1 MTQAIVNN
9 LDMLNNAVLTEPAA
23 DADANQSASSNFD
36 SILGEITKNNENCTL
51 GDMKNSDL
59 DGDMSEQLESFKE
72 FLLQTTREVNM
83 EKSLDLTLARD
94 ITDIIKQLQS
104 AIRIEY
110 PIDTEINEDT
120 SDDVAYGYVLKE
132 QGGEDSNDTDE
143 TSEDALPMFEQL
155 LGSINISTN
164 ININNNGNM
173 NPDNQ
178 CSTES
183 KEPEYNLT
191 IKPKETIELETD
203 KSDSDTSLNLDNDML
218 SELNI
223 ESFGSDTNTSNDN
236 FMTNQQSPEELG
248 LKVMINR
255 EAEKFDINF
264 EKNIGNGQPKP
275 VEVSP
280 EKIIEQITK
289 HFDSLKSTSKLN
301 IVLNPESLGKV
312 NLQILNTKDGLSA
325 QFTVTTNDARELL
338 MKGLDG
344 LKETLLAQGVA
355 VDNISVK
362 VTEAEDTYNPDWT
375 EQESEGGNK
384 EQGKQKQEEKEKGL
398 FEKTI
403 AQSLK
408 ENNGNV

>member
-9 LDMLNNAVLTEPAA
+9 LDMLNNAVLTETAA
-23 DADANQSASSNFD
+23 DFDAEQSVSGIFD
-36 SILGEITKNNENCTL
+36 SILGKIIENDENCTL
-51 GDMKNSDL
+51 GDMKNSDS

-132 QGGEDSNDTDE
+132 QGGEDSNNTDE

-164 ININNNGNM
+164 ISINNNENI
-173 NPDNQ
+173 NPVNQ

-248 LKVMINR
+248 LKVMLNR
-255 EAEKFDINF
+255 EAEKFEINF

>member
-9 LDMLNNAVLTEPAA
+9 LDMLNNAVLTETAA
-23 DADANQSASSNFD
+23 DFDAEQSVSGIFD
-36 SILGEITKNNENCTL
+36 SILGKIIENDENCTL
-51 GDMKNSDL
+51 GDMKNSDS

-132 QGGEDSNDTDE
+132 QGGEDSNNTDE

-164 ININNNGNM
+164 ININNNENI
-173 NPDNQ
+173 NSVNQ

-248 LKVMINR
+248 LKVMLNR

-264 EKNIGNGQPKP
+264 EKNIENGQPKP
-275 VEVSP
+275 VEVSS